1 MSLVITSNR
10 DSDVNTPDGQSVY
23 SAFSYRNEMGSTY
36 KIPENS
42 QVCLQSAKVN
52 LDGRAQLGGS
62 QTIYYDW
69 FGSELDEAVEGSI
82 DESTSYPIIQEF
94 GERDRVLELTPE
106 EVANKVQTSHLEFH
120 PNRKD
125 YFRCNASEDAQG
137 DFQGYEFISKQNLSS
152 SATVSSS
159 LAFTRFTGG
168 SDTRFTYNNA
178 SGIFTR
184 TAGTHDDKPA
194 VGISITRPL
203 SLINGSF
210 KVNFKNSNA
219 SGVAWGIGLS
229 RYTPSE
235 YNYFPEYFDQSFD
248 LDDSNNMGLYEEP
261 KQYFEDIGVHRNED
275 GELVIR
281 QAVPLGNGDYQ
292 DFGYREIEYYN
303 NTNSALADPGTR
315 YDIDTNASN
324 YESVAFVCKG
334 EKISIYLEVGASP
347 GAKSA
352 KAAAPIL
359 LTEFDAAQP
368 KDSYPKP
375 ICQTMWCLHPVL
387 SVGYTDDGATPPT
400 IVSDTNSLTMTEY
413 SGLDIT
419 GYDATA
425 AGKGGWYEYYAVRD
439 DEGGLQK
446 CREVDLRVIND
457 PTDATVY
464 TPVVLNASGAID
476 YKPAM
481 IVGRNDTYVP
491 SGKASTS
498 DVFGFQGNT
507 IINDGTNDLVS
518 GLYSLKF
525 VSASVPD
532 LSATNK
538 SIFVRLRNFG
548 TQVLNARAKTQSTII
563 AHLPTADADIAGVG
577 RLYYEPNR
585 DVWLDLNNATEL
597 TVSDFNIDLIY
608 VNEQYAKVLQGQT
621 IVVLYF
627 RKKPSSE

>member
-10 DSDVNTPDGQSVY
+10 DTDEATPNDQSIY
-23 SAFSYRNEMGSTY
+23 SAYSYRNEMGSTY
-36 KIPENS
+36 KIPANS

-52 LDGRAQLGGS
+52 LDGRAQLGLN

-69 FGSELDEAVEGSI
+69 FGMELDEAVEDSI
-82 DESTSYPIIQEF
+82 SSSTSYPIVQEF
-94 GERDRVLELTPE
+94 GQKDRVLELTPE
-106 EVANKVQTSHLEFH
+106 EVANKVKSTHLEFH
-120 PNRKD
+120 PNRKGN
-125 YFRCNASEDAQG
+125 FQCNASEDAQG
-137 DFQGYEFISKQNLSS
+137 DFQGYEFISKQNVSTAS
-152 SATVSSS
+152 TVSAS

-168 SDTRFTYNNA
+168 LDTRFSYNNA

-194 VGISITRPL
+194 VGISITKPL
-203 SLINGSF
+203 SLAGGSF

-229 RYTPSE
+229 RYTPSTDG
-235 YNYFPEYFDQSFD
+235 YFPQYFDSSFD
-248 LDDSNNMGLYEEP
+248 LDDSNIMGLYDEP

-281 QAVPLGNGDYQ
+281 QAVTLGNGDYQ

-303 NTNSALADPGTR
+303 NTNSALANADTR
-315 YDIDTNASN
+315 YDIATNLTN
-324 YESVAFVCKG
+324 YESVRFVCNG
-334 EKISIYLEVGASP
+334 EKISIYLEVGAAP
-347 GAKSA
+347 GA
-352 KAAAPIL
+352 KAAAAPVL

-375 ICQTMWCLHPVL
+375 ISQTMWCLHPVL
-387 SVGYTDDGATPPT
+387 SVGYTDNGASPPV
-400 IVSDTNSLTMTEY
+400 IVSDVNSLTMTEY

-419 GYDATA
+419 GGYDATA
-425 AGKGGWYEYYAVRD
+425 PGKGGWYEYYAVRQNG
-439 DEGGLQK
+439 GGLQK
-446 CREVDLRVIND
+446 CRQVDLRVIND
-457 PTDATVY
+457 PDDPTVY

-481 IVGRNDTYVP
+481 IVAPNGTYVP
-491 SGKASTS
+491 SGKAATS
-498 DVFGFQGNT
+498 DVFGFKGNSLV
-507 IINDGTNDLVS
+507 NDGTTDLA
-518 GLYSLKF
+518 GGFYSLKF
-525 VSASVPD
+525 VSATVPQ

-548 TQVLNARAKTQSTII
+548 SQVLNARAKTQSTIV

-577 RLYYEPNR
+577 RLFYEPNR

-597 TVSDFNIDLIY
+597 VVSDFNIDLIY

-627 RKKPSSE
+627 RKKPME